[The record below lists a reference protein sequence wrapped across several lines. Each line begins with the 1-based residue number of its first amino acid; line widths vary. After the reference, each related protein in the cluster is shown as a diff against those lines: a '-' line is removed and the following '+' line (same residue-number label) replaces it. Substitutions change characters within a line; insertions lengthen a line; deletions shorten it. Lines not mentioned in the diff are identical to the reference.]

1 MPVTAKGAGE
11 AGPPTD
17 QLEMVGN
24 YGEMEEQNQKLDQA
38 LEAEQAQLTD
48 PSMNGHLKRLL
59 WHGGSVYD
67 AWFSAASNQVGAPD
81 HQLNCKHIAAAELE
95 VHVCLYM
102 YCSKQAAVKLLLL
115 LH

>member
-1 MPVTAKGAGE
+1 MPVTAKGVGE
-11 AGPPTD
+11 AGPAPD

-24 YGEMEEQNQKLDQA
+24 YGEFEEQNQKLDQA
-38 LEAEQAQLTD
+38 LEAEQTQLTD
-48 PSMNGHLKRLL
+48 PSMNGQLKRLL

-95 VHVCLYM
+95 VHICIYIAA
-102 YCSKQAAVKLLLL
+102 SKQP
-115 LH
+115 